1 MMIYIAIGVL
11 AFVLCFQIYFTN
23 ETGRKIVSVRRL
35 FPKDGIKY
43 RKDGLTVNLDENGLK
58 CKELSEIIQ
67 EINVYLSKNEGT
79 ADFSILMHMVERRIN
94 VLYSDAVAKISFPTF
109 CGLLGTFLGVFI
121 GLSAFYIGLDSGM
134 NTNNDSIQY
143 TIQSSMIQELIEG
156 VIVSMVTSVFGLLCS
171 IGLNWFASNVKKVLD
186 RRKNEFYHF
195 LQTELLPE
203 LGTDMVSSIFK
214 LRQTINRFEPAF
226 SGVIT
231 RFEKTFDH
239 CTAQFGDA
247 FRENVQ
253 VVAKAVTSMGENINK
268 VNENIRYQQKI
279 LDSLKSRELN
289 NTLDK
294 FVSSINQ
301 LDELS
306 KSLAVFEQS
315 KNEVI
320 SATRELTEAQRKYN
334 DSLRIPTELVNDVN
348 RLLDRIRTFE
358 DNVNRL
364 GEELMQS
371 GVIGNQQL
379 NLIENQLRVLKDKN
393 AVAST
398 YVESTTEELT
408 AFFESQKESLKGKT
422 KEWNRM
428 LMNYGDEY
436 ENIVNQMQEQM
447 RNRWN
452 EFVNQ
457 MNDMFNT
464 SAMVLSW
471 NHLSQLKPILEK
483 VEAIEAKLTDASAM
497 EKKLNKI
504 SEEVSNVNEAI
515 YSIPTTTVQ
524 PSSTIV
530 NGSAISSKQMD
541 NLQQSIQGLQQRM
554 DTVSRMGQRIDE
566 IKKMIEKVQIPQM
579 TSNNSTDD
587 NIQYQQRL
595 TAAHDRIKQLQA
607 ELDSF
612 KQNHGEASGIS
623 DIEGLKLQLEDKEKE
638 ILQLQEKLRIAERPW
653 YKRIIWK

>member
-11 AFVLCFQIYFTN
+11 AFVLCFQIYFTS
-23 ETGRKIVSVRRL
+23 ETRRKIILVRRL

-121 GLSAFYIGLDSGM
+121 GLFAFWLGLDSGM

-203 LGTDMVSSIFK
+203 LGTDMVSSIVK
-214 LRQTINRFEPAF
+214 LRNTINCFEPAF

-231 RFEKTFDH
+231 RFEETFDH

-289 NTLDK
+289 KTLDK

-306 KSLAVFEQS
+306 QSLALFEQS
-315 KNEVI
+315 KSEVI
-320 SATRELTEAQRKYN
+320 LATQELTEAQRKYN

-398 YVESTTEELT
+398 YVEITTGELT
-408 AFFESQKESLKGKT
+408 TFFESQKESLKGKT

-447 RNRWN
+447 QGRWKV
-452 EFVNQ
+452 FVNQ
-457 MNDMFNT
+457 MDNLFNT
-464 SAMVLSW
+464 SDISTSL
-471 NHLSQLKPILEK
+471 HQLKQLKPIFEK
-483 VEAIEAKLTDASAM
+483 IEAIEAKLTDSNILA
-497 EKKLNKI
+497 KNLNDI
-504 SEEVSNVNEAI
+504 RVEVTNVNEAI
-515 YSIPTTTVQ
+515 KSAPTTSVQ
-524 PSSTIV
+524 QSAAFDNSS
-530 NGSAISSKQMD
+530 NELSSKIVD
-541 NLQQSIQGLQQRM
+541 SIQRSVHGMSSLM
-554 DTVSRMGQRIDE
+554 EVVSRMEQRVDE
-566 IKKMIEKVQIPQM
+566 IKRIVEKSQQQQM
-579 TSNNSTDD
+579 KPNTSSDRFLQNQSPIAGQKETKRSQTESNV
-587 NIQYQQRL
+587 NKIYQGKTNVAPKKEDL
-595 TAAHDRIKQLQA
+595 KAEVDSKEEEKTPIK
-607 ELDSF
+607 
-612 KQNHGEASGIS
+612 KI
-623 DIEGLKLQLEDKEKE
+623 
-638 ILQLQEKLRIAERPW
+638 PW
-653 YKRIIWK
+653 YKRII

>member
-11 AFVLCFQIYFTN
+11 AFVLCFQIYFTS
-23 ETGRKIVSVRRL
+23 ETRRKIVLVRRL

-43 RKDGLTVNLDENGLK
+43 RKDGLTVNLDEKSLK

-121 GLSAFYIGLDSGM
+121 GLFAFYIGLDSGM

-203 LGTDMVSSIFK
+203 LGTDMVSSIVK
-214 LRQTINRFEPAF
+214 LRQTINRFEPSF
-226 SGVIT
+226 NGVIT

-253 VVAKAVTSMGENINK
+253 IVAKAVTSMGENINK

-294 FVSSINQ
+294 FVNSINQ

-320 SATRELTEAQRKYN
+320 SATQELTEAQRKYN

-393 AVAST
+393 AIAST
-398 YVESTTEELT
+398 YVETTTEELT
-408 AFFESQKESLKGKT
+408 TFFESQKESLKGKT

-436 ENIVNQMQEQM
+436 ENIVNQMEEQM
-447 RNRWN
+447 KNRWRV
-452 EFVNQ
+452 FINQ
-457 MNDMFNT
+457 MDSLLNT
-464 SAMVLSW
+464 SDISTSL
-471 NHLSQLKPILEK
+471 HQLKQLKPIFEK
-483 VEAIEAKLTDASAM
+483 IEAIETKLTDSNVLA
-497 EKKLNKI
+497 KNLNDI
-504 SEEVSNVNEAI
+504 RVEVTNVNETIKSA
-515 YSIPTTTVQ
+515 PTTSVQ
-524 PSSTIV
+524 QSAAFDNSS
-530 NGSAISSKQMD
+530 NELSSKIVD
-541 NLQQSIQGLQQRM
+541 SIQRSVHGLYEV
-554 DTVSRMGQRIDE
+554 VSRMEQRIDE
-566 IKKMIEKVQIPQM
+566 IK
-579 TSNNSTDD
+579 
-587 NIQYQQRL
+587 
-595 TAAHDRIKQLQA
+595 
-607 ELDSF
+607 
-612 KQNHGEASGIS
+612 
-623 DIEGLKLQLEDKEKE
+623 
-638 ILQLQEKLRIAERPW
+638 RIAEKSQPQQMKSNTSSDKIWQPQSKPVTGQKEIKRPRTESNDSKVSQRETNVLPKKEEVEHQEEEKIRLQKKPW
-653 YKRIIWK
+653 YKRIMKK